1 MEWFCHPRQSRV
13 IGLIDFTIFAKITTR
28 RFQCVFIVVVDP
40 FLRLHYLCSQCCGFN
55 YSAFHT
61 AHWGGSMAE
70 PLERWTCNSEAPSS
84 SPALTAS
91 WICSSHG
98 SPEFKSSTTLVD
110 CQLVCLRPVGIL
122 NPVKFNL
129 NFFVK
134 TFSRPT
140 SISAINTAE
149 GKRRRFF
156 PFFFKLFIIWN
167 NLLLPTCFSRHVT
180 YSFNH
185 KMAFFPL
192 SLVTRPFS
200 YPTFFIGELFLTYR
214 CL

>member
-1 MEWFCHPRQSRV
+1 MTAILIFYPDGLSVFAPENLGWIKLALTIKDFPAATAIFKDFQGISRCVRTLESMEWFCHPRQSRV
-13 IGLIDFTIFAKITTR
+13 IGIIDFTIFAKITTR

-110 CQLVCLRPVGIL
+110 CKLVCLRPVGIL

-129 NFFVK
+129 NF
-134 TFSRPT
+134 
-140 SISAINTAE
+140 
-149 GKRRRFF
+149 
-156 PFFFKLFIIWN
+156 LF
-167 NLLLPTCFSRHVT
+167 
-180 YSFNH
+180 
-185 KMAFFPL
+185 
-192 SLVTRPFS
+192 
-200 YPTFFIGELFLTYR
+200 
-214 CL
+214 

>member
-13 IGLIDFTIFAKITTR
+13 IGIIDFTIFAKITTR
-28 RFQCVFIVVVDP
+28 RFQWVFIVVVDPFLRLHYLCSQCCGFNYSAFHTAHWGGIVDP

-129 NFFVK
+129 NF
-134 TFSRPT
+134 
-140 SISAINTAE
+140 
-149 GKRRRFF
+149 
-156 PFFFKLFIIWN
+156 LF
-167 NLLLPTCFSRHVT
+167 
-180 YSFNH
+180 
-185 KMAFFPL
+185 
-192 SLVTRPFS
+192 
-200 YPTFFIGELFLTYR
+200 
-214 CL
+214 